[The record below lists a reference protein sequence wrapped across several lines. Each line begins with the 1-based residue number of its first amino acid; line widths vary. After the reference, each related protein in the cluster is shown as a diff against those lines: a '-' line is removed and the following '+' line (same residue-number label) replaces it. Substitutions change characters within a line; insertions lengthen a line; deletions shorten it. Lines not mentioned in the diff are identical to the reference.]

1 MWQSRSPSKPG
12 VCAAREARSAC
23 PAAWSRPTASFA
35 DRGSI
40 PESASVLRNAAPPR
54 GAPARASDRGARSLR
69 RACRGANRLRGRTR
83 RRGAAIRTAPGH
95 ATAARRTVR
104 PAASSIRQ
112 PQQPAHHAGD
122 PFPVLR
128 LLGELLPPGAG
139 DGVVLGF
146 PVVVGSAPARRNP
159 SALLEAEE
167 RGIDRALIE
176 LEHVLADLLDAPGDP
191 VTMKRSH
198 CLERLEHHEVQSALE
213 NVCLVAHRLS
223 CLTATGE

>member
-1 MWQSRSPSKPG
+1 MWQSRSSSKPG

-23 PAAWSRPTASFA
+23 PAAWSRPTAGFA

-54 GAPARASDRGARSLR
+54 GVPARASYRGARSLP
-69 RACRGANRLRGRTR
+69 RACRGANRSRSRTR

-104 PAASSIRQ
+104 PGASPIRQ

-122 PFPVLR
+122 SFPVLR
-128 LLGELLPPGAG
+128 LVGGLLPAGAG
-139 DGVVLGF
+139 NGVVLCLS
-146 PVVVGSAPARRNP
+146 VGVGLAPGRRNP
-159 SALLEAEE
+159 TALLEAEQ

-176 LEHVLADLLDAPGDP
+176 LEHVLADLLDAPRDP
-191 VTMKRSH
+191 VTVKRP
-198 CLERLEHHEVQSALE
+198 
-213 NVCLVAHRLS
+213 
-223 CLTATGE
+223 